1 MQLLGIQ
8 VQTNHCLG
16 IPGEQ
21 LQGMLKMGSVMHVLQ
36 LQEILSVTEVPL
48 PPDIGQLLQEFQSIF
63 EEP

>member
-16 IPGEQ
+16 ITGEQ
-21 LQGMLKMGSVMHVLQ
+21 LQGMLKMGFVMHVLQ

-48 PPDIGQLLQEFQSIF
+48 PPDIGQLL
-63 EEP
+63 